1 MLDLNIPSSVSNEQ
15 ITDAEII
22 QLADELLITSSE
34 SCDVVDTIETVIN
47 VKEYINANG
56 VTDELVTLIGKDNC
70 DHLEQIDISN
80 EGLGNAMAKF
90 FKWIGDMFKRL
101 FGLNKAKQS
110 KIDKCIEQVNN
121 TKSKYVT
128 IDKLVNLP
136 EFDKFIRQLTEV
148 INMLKGAAARGTVDD
163 KDVEMFSEQELQGEL
178 DNLFKAMITDESQ
191 EMSKTGAAGYLK
203 TLKDKMV
210 KLAVLQKDLEK
221 WNDDFR
227 AKHEAKGDVKS
238 FVKPA
243 KIAQAFI
250 VVCGKV
256 LTAVNIAVTTNEE
269 SEDSS
274 VNTDGDNNDNDDK
287 NEE

>member
-1 MLDLNIPSSVSNEQ
+1 
-15 ITDAEII
+15 
-22 QLADELLITSSE
+22 
-34 SCDVVDTIETVIN
+34 
-47 VKEYINANG
+47 
-56 VTDELVTLIGKDNC
+56 
-70 DHLEQIDISN
+70 
-80 EGLGNAMAKF
+80 
-90 FKWIGDMFKRL
+90 
-101 FGLNKAKQS
+101 
-110 KIDKCIEQVNN
+110 
-121 TKSKYVT
+121 
-128 IDKLVNLP
+128 
-136 EFDKFIRQLTEV
+136 
-148 INMLKGAAARGTVDD
+148 MLKGAAARGTVDD